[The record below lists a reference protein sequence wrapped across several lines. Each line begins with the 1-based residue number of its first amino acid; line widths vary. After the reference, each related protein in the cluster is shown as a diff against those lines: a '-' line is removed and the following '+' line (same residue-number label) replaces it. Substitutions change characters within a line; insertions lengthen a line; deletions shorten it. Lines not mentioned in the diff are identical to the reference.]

1 MGTCLNEGT
10 KKSLEGV
17 GGGGEDVESR
27 MDGAMYYY
35 VSHPLVFLLSTI
47 AREDDKIKF

>member
-1 MGTCLNEGT
+1 MRGQKNLW
-10 KKSLEGV
+10 KVL
-17 GGGGEDVESR
+17 GGGEDVESR
-27 MDGAMYYY
+27 MDDAMYYY

>member
-1 MGTCLNEGT
+1 MKGQKNLW
-10 KKSLEGV
+10 KVLR
-17 GGGGEDVESR
+17 GGGEDVESR
-27 MDGAMYYY
+27 MDDAMYYY

>member
-1 MGTCLNEGT
+1 MRGQ
-10 KKSLEGV
+10 KSLWKVLV
-17 GGGGEDVESR
+17 GGEEDVESR

>member
-1 MGTCLNEGT
+1 MKGQKNLW
-10 KKSLEGV
+10 KVL

-27 MDGAMYYY
+27 MDDAMYYY

>member
-17 GGGGEDVESR
+17 GGGEDVESR
-27 MDGAMYYY
+27 MDDAMYYY

>member
-1 MGTCLNEGT
+1 MSEWGD
-10 KKSLEGV
+10 KKISGRCWG
-17 GGGGEDVESR
+17 GGGGEVVESR

>member
-1 MGTCLNEGT
+1 MRGQKNPWKVL
-10 KKSLEGV
+10 
-17 GGGGEDVESR
+17 GGGGGVDVESR
-27 MDGAMYYY
+27 MDDAMYYY